1 MQYTLCESNWNN
13 YKSLFEIIRINQGV
27 SVYQEYCLSSGQ
39 AISEVIPRIG
49 SGPLICN
56 SLNKIYSS
64 SLVRSTD
71 TEPNILF
78 LLCL

>member
-1 MQYTLCESNWNN
+1 MQYILYESNWNN
-13 YKSLFEIIRINQGV
+13 YKSLFWIIQINRDV

-39 AISEVIPRIG
+39 VISEVIPRIG

-64 SLVRSTD
+64 SLVRSIV
-71 TEPNILF
+71 TEPKGLF
-78 LLCL
+78 L